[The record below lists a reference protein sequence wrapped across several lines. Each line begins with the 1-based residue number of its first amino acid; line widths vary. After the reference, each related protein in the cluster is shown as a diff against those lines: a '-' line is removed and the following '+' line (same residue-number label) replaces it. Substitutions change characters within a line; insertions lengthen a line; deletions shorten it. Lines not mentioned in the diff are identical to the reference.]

1 VSVEQ
6 QVDEAAEVERVAASI
21 YGAIVAASVMA
32 AGADSLS
39 VGQIC
44 VAVLV
49 TLVVYWAAE
58 TYARVL
64 AGHIF
69 RSSEAI
75 SEEIRHHALH
85 HWQMVT
91 ASYAPLGVLLVASL
105 FGADAS
111 TAVLIAL
118 VFTTV
123 MLIVLGWVAATRGE
137 MTGGPRL
144 VAAGLAGVGGLVM
157 IALKLALH

>member
-1 VSVEQ
+1 MSTEER
-6 QVDEAAEVERVAASI
+6 VDEAAEVERVAASI

-32 AGADSLS
+32 AGAEDLS

-44 VAVLV
+44 AAVLV

-64 AGHIF
+64 AGRILA
-69 RSSEAI
+69 RSQAIGEAVR
-75 SEEIRHHALH
+75 EHARHH
-85 HWQMVT
+85 WRMVT
-91 ASYAPLGVLLVASL
+91 ASYVPLAVLLVASL
-105 FGADAS
+105 LGADES

-118 VFTTV
+118 VFTTG
-123 MLIVLGWVAATRGE
+123 MLVVLGWIAATRGE
-137 MTGGPRL
+137 IAGTPRV
-144 VAAGLAGVGGLVM
+144 VAAGLAGIAGVVM

>member
-1 VSVEQ
+1 VSTEE
-6 QVDEAAEVERVAASI
+6 QVDEAIEVERVAASI

-32 AGADSLS
+32 AGADHLS

-44 VAVLV
+44 AAVLV

-64 AGHIF
+64 AGRILA
-69 RSSEAI
+69 RSEAI
-75 SEEIRHHALH
+75 GEAAREHARHH
-85 HWQMVT
+85 WRMVT
-91 ASYAPLGVLLVASL
+91 ASYAPLGVLLLASL
-105 FGADAS
+105 FGANES

-118 VFTTV
+118 VFTTG
-123 MLIVLGWVAATRGE
+123 MLVVLGWIAATRGE
-137 MTGGPRL
+137 ITGAPRL
-144 VAAGLAGVGGLVM
+144 VAAGVAGIAGVVM